1 MNIPD
6 YAFNEGTLAYCREIA
21 EFDKTITERER
32 VALYNDPL
40 AHHYIGRVAVVK
52 KAFPEKSVGECRVFC
67 EDKRNWIGPKTDLAG
82 YICDPKNKE
91 FAKLFFEE
99 FAMEDFTAD
108 RIQERDLF
116 EFLSAERGFRWVK
129 FGGVWNGVC
138 PCADEGVAKKA
149 YRVTLPFNGMTTIRV
164 CAVNGASAYAQ
175 TRALA
180 AKGDFGDAVLEE
192 ERNFDFNSV
201 VMEFE
206 Q

>member
-1 MNIPD
+1 MYIPD
-6 YAFNEGTLAYCREIA
+6 YAFNDGTRAFYRDVA
-21 EFDKTITERER
+21 EFDKTICERER
-32 VALYNDPL
+32 RELLADQL

-67 EDKRNWIGPKTDLAG
+67 EDKRNWIGTKTDLAG

-91 FAKLFFEE
+91 FAEFFFEE
-99 FAMEDFTAD
+99 FSIEDFTAD
-108 RIQERDLF
+108 KIPERALF

-149 YRVTLPFNGMTTIRV
+149 YRVTLPFNGMATIRV
-164 CAVNGASAYAQ
+164 CAVDGASAYAQ

-180 AKGDFGDAVLEE
+180 SKGDFGDAVLGE
-192 ERNFDFNSV
+192 ERSFDFDSA
-201 VMEFE
+201 VMEIE
-206 Q
+206 R